1 MPQQKITITS
11 DEDGK
16 ITAKTTGFKGEVC
29 VEALQE
35 ILDADE
41 LFMSF
46 EKTDEFNAKTSVQ
59 AKKTVRQGVQ

>member
-1 MPQQKITITS
+1 MPQQKITITI

-16 ITAKTTGFKGEVC
+16 IIAKTSGFKGEVC